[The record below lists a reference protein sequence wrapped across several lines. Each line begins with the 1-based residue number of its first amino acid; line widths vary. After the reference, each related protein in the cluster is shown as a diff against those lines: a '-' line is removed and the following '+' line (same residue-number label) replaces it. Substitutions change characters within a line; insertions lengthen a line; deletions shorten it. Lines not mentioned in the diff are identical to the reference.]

1 LKLTELDLNKL
12 STFLAVADS
21 GGVGKA
27 AARLGR
33 TSSAI
38 SQSISALETALGV
51 PLFDRVGK
59 RLILTRGGQTLRAR
73 VAACEQQL
81 ELGMAE
87 LHGDADSV
95 SGVIHLG
102 AYIGF
107 PRQRLAALLIE
118 FTRLHPRASVR
129 VVHAPGRDL
138 ERRLLEN
145 KLDFVLSLGAAA
157 PASSPLVSTRLFS
170 QELVL
175 VSSTGH
181 FGGGFSL
188 AALARTPI
196 VDYYRS
202 DPLISRWLAHHYP
215 RRSAPWN
222 VRFWAATTDLA
233 LELLLEGAGA
243 GVLPRHVAVARLA
256 SRELV
261 ELGPKQKPLID
272 PVWLVEPRGA
282 HRDASL
288 RAFRAVARA
297 SSTGAR

>member
-1 LKLTELDLNKL
+1 MLTDLDLNKL
-12 STFLAVADS
+12 SVFLAVADS

-27 AARLGR
+27 AVRLGR

-38 SQSISALETALGV
+38 SQSISALEASLGV

-73 VAACEQQL
+73 VAASEQQI

-87 LHGDADSV
+87 LHGDADAV
-95 SGVIHLG
+95 RGVVRLG

-118 FTRLHPRASVR
+118 FTRMHPRASVR

-138 ERRLLEN
+138 ERRLLHN
-145 KLDFVLSLGAAA
+145 QLDFVLSLGPAA
-157 PASSPLVSTRLFS
+157 PASSPLLSTRLFS

-175 VSSTGH
+175 VSSDRH
-181 FGGGFSL
+181 FGDGFSL
-188 AALARTPI
+188 EALARTPI
-196 VDYYRS
+196 VDYYQS
-202 DPLISRWLAHHYP
+202 DPLIARWLAHHYP
-215 RRSAPWN
+215 RRSAPSN
-222 VRFWAATTDLA
+222 VRFWAATTDLV

-243 GVLPRHVAVARLA
+243 GVLPRHVALARLA

-261 ELGPKQKPLID
+261 ELGPKQRPLID
-272 PVWLVEPRGA
+272 PIWLVEPRGT

-288 RAFRAVARA
+288 RAFRAVAQGM
-297 SSTGAR
+297 STGAA